1 MMPGFESQKAIR
13 ACTIKLLKGFTGRGE
28 CVVLYLEKMAQRHI
42 TSANY
47 ITSVNGMIHPD
58 RVLPE
63 HDFLYMLDGEMEV
76 FEDEAVYE
84 MHTDDLLILTAG
96 RHHYGKKLCN
106 PGNRHM
112 YFHVLPTKREAEWN
126 RIAGEGSSRP
136 PAEELSLPC
145 GTLLHCKHRP
155 QIHRYFQE
163 LISEYWSGSPVRLE
177 RLSLYFNLILCE
189 LTLLQEEERE
199 DGGLEPMIEAAR
211 EQIQSNPQIFFTP
224 KEMADRF
231 FVCQRTLNN
240 HFQKA
245 CGKTFSGYQMDLK
258 LDMVRE
264 FLLNQPQAKLH
275 EAAVN
280 FGFYDEFHLSKAFR
294 KKYGQPP
301 SQYRRGSV

>member
-1 MMPGFESQKAIR
+1 M
-13 ACTIKLLKGFTGRGE
+13 
-28 CVVLYLEKMAQRHI
+28 LYLEKMAARHI

-47 ITSVNGMIHPD
+47 ITSVNGMVHPD

-76 FEDEAVYE
+76 FEDGAAYE
-84 MHTDDLLILTAG
+84 MQTDDLLILTAG

-112 YFHVLPTKREAEWN
+112 YFHVLPTERETVWN
-126 RIAGEGSSRP
+126 RDAKEQNISRTG
-136 PAEELSLPC
+136 AEASLPC
-145 GTLLHCKHRP
+145 ATLLSCKSHPRVR
-155 QIHRYFQE
+155 HYFQE
-163 LISEYWSGSPVRLE
+163 LISEYWSESAVRAE

-189 LTLLQEEERE
+189 LTLLQAKETEE
-199 DGGLEPMIEAAR
+199 GKMEPMMEAVR

-231 FVCQRTLNN
+231 FMCPRTLNN

-245 CGKTFSGYQMDLK
+245 CGKTFSAYQMDLK
-258 LDMVRE
+258 LEMVRE
-264 FLLNQPQAKLH
+264 FLLHQPQAKLH

-301 SQYRRGSV
+301 SQYRRSMR